1 MKLFLFKLIG
11 LALILSA
18 CGKSQETK
26 NMDVTDIAITI
37 EKKAQIQFS
46 TIFEQVEYIP
56 LETTDTCLVGE
67 VERLRIFNDKL
78 CLLCDKSLLIFNKQT
93 GKYELKLSKLGSAP
107 EEYQSLY
114 DIYIDEKDSC
124 IELLDMNGK
133 KVQKYSINGQFRSTL
148 PLPFRSFSFTKQGD
162 SDYWF
167 YNNNLISDDTTSKVI
182 HYDSEKKHIL
192 NEYFPINNHLSKF
205 FFVVEGSNFSNQENG
220 ILFFSCA
227 CDTIYLLDNKKEP
240 NIAYTINFGQHT
252 TPKEFYNRKFSDI
265 MEFSKEANKQEYV
278 YFINNFSTDKEHI
291 LLSFLL
297 DKEYFWSLY
306 NEIQKTTHT
315 GSILKDDINNLSH
328 FQIDNLNTLF
338 AIDHEY
344 LYFLMSA
351 EQFIEISKNNET
363 FCKYIKD
370 NDINEEHNPI
380 LVKCKFGKECPK
392 M

>member
-1 MKLFLFKLIG
+1 MR
-11 LALILSA
+11 IL
-18 CGKSQETK
+18 G
-26 NMDVTDIAITI
+26 
-37 EKKAQIQFS
+37 
-46 TIFEQVEYIP
+46 
-56 LETTDTCLVGE
+56 
-67 VERLRIFNDKL
+67 
-78 CLLCDKSLLIFNKQT
+78 
-93 GKYELKLSKLGSAP
+93 
-107 EEYQSLY
+107 
-114 DIYIDEKDSC
+114 
-124 IELLDMNGK
+124 
-133 KVQKYSINGQFRSTL
+133 
-148 PLPFRSFSFTKQGD
+148 
-162 SDYWF
+162 
-167 YNNNLISDDTTSKVI
+167 
-182 HYDSEKKHIL
+182 
-192 NEYFPINNHLSKF
+192 
-205 FFVVEGSNFSNQENG
+205 
-220 ILFFSCA
+220 
-227 CDTIYLLDNKKEP
+227 
-240 NIAYTINFGQHT
+240 
-252 TPKEFYNRKFSDI
+252 NRKFSDI

-351 EQFIEISKNNET
+351 EQFIEISKNNKT